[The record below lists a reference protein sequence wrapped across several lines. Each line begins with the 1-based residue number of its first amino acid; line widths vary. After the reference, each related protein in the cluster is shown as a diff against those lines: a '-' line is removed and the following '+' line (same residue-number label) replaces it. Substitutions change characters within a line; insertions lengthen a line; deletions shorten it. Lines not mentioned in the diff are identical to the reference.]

1 MLLLFILELLFFLTC
16 AIFLLGFIVSIS
28 LKKYKYRASNKMKWF
43 LLVWNIM
50 LINPVWA
57 GFNEAVAN
65 FQRGSYEF
73 ALREFK
79 FLAQQGNITAQYN
92 LAYMYAKGLGINQ
105 NYEQAFKWFS
115 SAAQRGDAE
124 SQFHLAG
131 MYEHGLGVNQNY
143 MRAVAWYQK
152 AAERGVAAA
161 QVSLGGLYGIGLGV
175 TKNDIQAYTWF
186 SLAAEQGDIYASE
199 AEVLLATNMSV
210 QETEQA
216 EMNAQKIAKK
226 YTTLR

>member
-1 MLLLFILELLFFLTC
+1 MLT
-16 AIFLLGFIVSIS
+16 
-28 LKKYKYRASNKMKWF
+28 
-43 LLVWNIM
+43 
-50 LINPVWA
+50 NPVWA
-57 GFNEAVAN
+57 GFNEAVAS
-65 FQRGSYEF
+65 FQHGSYDF

-92 LAYMYAKGLGINQ
+92 LAYMYAKGLGVTQ
-105 NYEQAFKWFS
+105 SYEQAFKWFS
-115 SAAQRGDAE
+115 LAAQQGDAE

-175 TKNDIQAYTWF
+175 TKSEIQAYTWF
-186 SLAAEQGDIYASE
+186 SLAAEQGDVYASE
-199 AEVLLATNMSV
+199 AEVLLASSMSP
-210 QETEQA
+210 QETQQA
-216 EMNAQKIAKK
+216 DMNAQKIAKK
-226 YTTLR
+226 YSILR